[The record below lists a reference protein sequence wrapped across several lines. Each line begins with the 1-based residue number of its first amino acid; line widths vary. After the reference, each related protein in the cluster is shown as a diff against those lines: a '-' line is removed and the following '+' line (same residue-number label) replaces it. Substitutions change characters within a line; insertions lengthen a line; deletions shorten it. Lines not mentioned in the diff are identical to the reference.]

1 MTENQIKR
9 AVIIARRMGY
19 MAALIFAT
27 GAMLIAGGEW
37 TAGGIFLGFSAL
49 FFWAGTAKSI
59 IHYCKTEVD
68 H

>member
-19 MAALIFAT
+19 MAALALAV
-27 GAMLIAGGEW
+27 GSLLIVDGKW
-37 TAGGIFLGFSAL
+37 ITGGIFIGFAAL